1 MDDKETSLKKVE
13 TGIEDAARAVEH
25 FANKVAPLKSRRLDF
40 GPKMCLRRILVLE
53 RTASTK

>member
-25 FANKVAPLKSRRLDF
+25 FANKVAAPEEPSVGFRAEDVPPPNPRSGKD
-40 GPKMCLRRILVLE
+40 G
-53 RTASTK
+53 